1 MAFRAPDGAN
11 DNDNDNNCQGNNG
24 GRVLFLV
31 QQAYRWTIVTFFI
44 KKKTVSDKI
53 FYLSVE
59 ANEKLPT
66 KTTMYK
72 KRKSNTKEGGV
83 DLQHIFPIRRRKKL

>member
-31 QQAYRWTIVTFFI
+31 QPAYRWTIDMILI
-44 KKKTVSDKI
+44 KKETVFDKI
-53 FYLSVE
+53 FYFSVK
-59 ANEKLPT
+59 ANDKLQN
-66 KTTMYK
+66 KTQRQLC
-72 KRKSNTKEGGV
+72 KRLTGPF
-83 DLQHIFPIRRRKKL
+83 IPFPGLV